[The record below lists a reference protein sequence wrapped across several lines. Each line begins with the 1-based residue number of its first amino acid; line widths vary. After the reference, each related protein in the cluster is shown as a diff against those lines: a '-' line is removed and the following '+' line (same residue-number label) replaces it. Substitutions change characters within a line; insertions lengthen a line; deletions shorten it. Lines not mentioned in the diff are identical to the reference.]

1 MSRQIELY
9 WDAGSTNA
17 YFALKLLPPILARTR
32 SRLMLRPFNLG
43 HVFRVQN
50 YVLME
55 EPPAKIANRKR
66 DLERWAERYD
76 LPFRFPSTFPIK
88 TSRVLRASLAM
99 RRRGKEHAFVEA
111 VMSAYWE
118 RDEDVQTHAALSPLV
133 AALDEDPGDIA
144 ALAESEA
151 IRAELAETT
160 DEGLA
165 RGVFGAPSMI
175 VGDELFWGKDRL
187 DFVEAELARSPA

>member
-1 MSRQIELY
+1 MTRRVELF

-17 YFALKLLPPILARTR
+17 YFALRLLPPILARTGA
-32 SRLMLRPFNLG
+32 SLALRPFNLG
-43 HVFRVQN
+43 HVFRVQT

-66 DLERWAERYD
+66 DLDRWAERYG

-99 RRRGKEHAFVEA
+99 RRRGKEHAFVDA

-118 RDEDVQTHAALSPLV
+118 RDEDIRTHEALAPLV
-133 AALDEDPGDIA
+133 AALGEAPADIA
-144 ALAESEA
+144 ALAESEE
-151 IRAELAETT
+151 IRAELAAST
-160 DEGLA
+160 DDGLA
-165 RGVFGAPSMI
+165 RGVFGAPSMF
-175 VGDELFWGKDRL
+175 VGEELFWGKDRL
-187 DFVEAELARSPA
+187 DFVEAELMRTPA